1 MTPLPDALRHVQDHT
16 TKEEEIMLAG
26 VMLVFVLLAILL
38 IDLLALLRAADSRD
52 GMESEEWELRRL
64 WRTMP

>member
-1 MTPLPDALRHVQDHT
+1 
-16 TKEEEIMLAG
+16 
-26 VMLVFVLLAILL
+26 LL

>member
-1 MTPLPDALRHVQDHT
+1 MV
-16 TKEEEIMLAG
+16 AG

-38 IDLLALLRAADSRD
+38 VDLVAWLRAPDSRE

-64 WRTMP
+64 WRTMQ